1 MTKVVSKEILVTN
14 NHMDLATFANDD
26 NIQAIVLRGF
36 FTESAK
42 IVSSQMSSKKIALVT
57 QSFRQA
63 NQTGKIP
70 DTMGFSQKEN
80 EYAHIAL
87 NLKEMLDYTAK
98 IYTQKHGLSEPRSAY
113 NTHIHPS
120 AGLASWNQGIMEAS
134 TVLMGE
140 YMWFSN
146 YDVTPEVGDLVIA
159 KGFETIEQG
168 NDRDDLAR
176 YATNP
181 QSSKKTSMGISV
193 LAIPNREI

>member
-1 MTKVVSKEILVTN
+1 MSAPILVTN

-42 IVSSQMSSKKIALVT
+42 LVSSQMGTKKIEQVT
-57 QSFRQA
+57 QAFRQA
-63 NQTGKIP
+63 NQTGEMP
-70 DTMGFSQKEN
+70 DTMGFSPKEN
-80 EYAHIAL
+80 EYAHIAI
-87 NLKEMLDYTAK
+87 NLKELLDYTAN
-98 IYTQKHGLSEPRSAY
+98 IYAQKHELAEPKSTYSPR
-113 NTHIHPS
+113 IHPS
-120 AGLASWNQGIMEAS
+120 QDRAGWNQGIMQAS

-146 YDVTPEVGDLVIA
+146 YEADPKVGDVIIA
-159 KGFETIEQG
+159 KGFETIKQG

-181 QSSKKTSMGISV
+181 QSSRKTSMGISA
-193 LAIPNREI
+193 LAFPNREI